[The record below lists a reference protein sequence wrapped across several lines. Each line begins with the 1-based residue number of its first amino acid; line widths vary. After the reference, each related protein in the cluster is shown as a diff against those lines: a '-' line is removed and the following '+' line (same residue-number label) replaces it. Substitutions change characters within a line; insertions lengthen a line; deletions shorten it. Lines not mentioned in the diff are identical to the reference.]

1 MKITTLWLAILLVS
15 LTGCVTSQPHATP
28 APPKKLDPPESV
40 VVYYYVKPG
49 LEGALEDTLARAW
62 ALYQKENMVAAQPHL
77 IVKETENQGNGDLMT
92 RYIEIFTWLS
102 HAKPA
107 HAPDAVSKI
116 WQEMQSLC
124 QPHNGRQGP
133 YGGEVEVVNPVVHPA
148 KP

>member
-15 LTGCVTSQPHATP
+15 LTACSTLGHHSSRT
-28 APPKKLDPPESV
+28 PPKKPDPPETV
-40 VVYYYVKPG
+40 VVYYDVKPG
-49 LEGALEDTLARAW
+49 QEGALEDTLARAW

-77 IVKETENQGNGDLMT
+77 IVKETESQENGGQT

-107 HAPDAVSKI
+107 HAPDSVNKV

-124 QPHNGRQGP
+124 LPHNGRQGP
-133 YGGEVEVVNPVVHPA
+133 YGGEVEVVNPAVHPA